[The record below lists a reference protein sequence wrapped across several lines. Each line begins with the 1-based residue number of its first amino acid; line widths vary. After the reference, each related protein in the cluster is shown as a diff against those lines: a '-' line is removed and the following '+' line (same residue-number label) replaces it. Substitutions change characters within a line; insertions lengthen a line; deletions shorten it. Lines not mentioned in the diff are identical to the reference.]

1 MFRVSVKI
9 IYYPKLQSHRML
21 LFLEENMLSYMNTDN
36 REERHKGRAAES
48 LCEAG
53 NTADK
58 SLGS

>member
-1 MFRVSVKI
+1 MKI

-36 REERHKGRAAES
+36 REGRHKGRAPES
-48 LCEAG
+48 LYEAG
-53 NTADK
+53 NTTGK